1 MLWTQAVQR
10 DGWWW
15 LRKLVLLPCQLLGV
29 FSVSVGDL
37 HGSKCCVCPLH
48 ASRSLFCNLGQ
59 GENCNKGQV
68 FILLFKWY
76 EIGQQ
81 SSKARRNVCSVFWDE
96 PVAFMRKEL
105 TPKGMLCR
113 WYSWLYHCFSP
124 SLLYSECSR

>member
-1 MLWTQAVQR
+1 MLLLAVISLVPLNSIPPGLSLCCDSSGFPSFVQQAEWEQCEITTVLWTQAVQR

-48 ASRSLFCNLGQ
+48 ASLSLFCNLDQ

-68 FILLFKWY
+68 FILLF
-76 EIGQQ
+76 
-81 SSKARRNVCSVFWDE
+81 
-96 PVAFMRKEL
+96 
-105 TPKGMLCR
+105 T
-113 WYSWLYHCFSP
+113 
-124 SLLYSECSR
+124 